1 MKIEESCLS
10 RLCLVVEGREYTM
23 VEDWEEVL
31 TLPDG
36 REEVV
41 SSPQIFLFSKI
52 QDIYDH
58 KIEIKVK
65 LNFDQKN
72 FDENKFI

>member
-31 TLPDG
+31 SLPLDVDG

-41 SSPQIFLFSKI
+41 SSPQIL
-52 QDIYDH
+52 
-58 KIEIKVK
+58 
-65 LNFDQKN
+65 
-72 FDENKFI
+72 